1 MADDRWIGM
10 KEITEH
16 LGVSRE
22 TVVKWIENK
31 KMPGHKLGKCW
42 KFKKTEVDA
51 WVKSGMGADA
61 EVDEDKA

>member
-1 MADDRWIGM
+1 MADDRWLCM

-31 KMPGHKLGKCW
+31 QMPGHKLGKCW
-42 KFKKTEVDA
+42 KFQKAEVDA
-51 WVKSGMGADA
+51 WVKSGKGDDSKY
-61 EVDEDKA
+61 ETGKL

>member
-1 MADDRWIGM
+1 MADDRWLSM

-31 KMPGHKLGKCW
+31 QMPGHKLGKFW
-42 KFKKTEVDA
+42 KFQKAEVDA
-51 WVKSGMGADA
+51 WVKSDKSADSKY
-61 EVDEDKA
+61 ETGDL

>member
-31 KMPGHKLGKCW
+31 QMPGHKLGKCW
-42 KFKKTEVDA
+42 KFQKAEVDA
-51 WVKSGMGADA
+51 WVKSDMGADSKGSR
-61 EVDEDKA
+61 EDA